1 MNKSFYPIKQKGPFY
16 SITYG
21 KMTIIIKK
29 MYIHTFII
37 IVFLFSLYLNIINYN
52 KIKSDT
58 NKLIENSR
66 INNEK
71 RIIDFY
77 NHTDTELSW
86 ETLIKEC

>member
-1 MNKSFYPIKQKGPFY
+1 
-16 SITYG
+16 
-21 KMTIIIKK
+21 MTIIIKK